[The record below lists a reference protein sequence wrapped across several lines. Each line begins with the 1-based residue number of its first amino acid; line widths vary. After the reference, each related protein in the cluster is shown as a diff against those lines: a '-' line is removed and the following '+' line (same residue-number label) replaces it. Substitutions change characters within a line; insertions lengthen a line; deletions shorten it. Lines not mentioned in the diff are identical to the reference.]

1 MADHIGAS
9 MRRWKSI
16 AVWVVVC
23 AACLSAFAGAG
34 YFVGSVAIDAG
45 NKRQLEDLNRLVLGR
60 SELEVDFAFIALGE
74 LVEGGAAGCDESSL
88 SAMRRQVY
96 VRSTIKDIRVID
108 ADGMVTCSAFPET
121 QRFDAPSPLADRAVP
136 SKVASIE
143 LFRLDQVSSSA
154 IGVLWKVV
162 PDLALVAVLNTDSL
176 LFGAIPSGLRGGS
189 GMELSV
195 TNGDIVAAFGTV
207 PEATPGLPATLTFNS
222 SSDRYPLSL
231 QLRVGGSIFGSWN
244 RDALLYFLVS
254 GALLGLIFG
263 FLLARLLTL
272 PRSPLAELD
281 DALAGGEF
289 VPYMQPVF
297 SLASGKII
305 GCEVLVRWHRSNG
318 EIVPPSRFIPLI
330 EQSGRIER
338 LTLDVM
344 SRALRELRPQLDRDP
359 GFSVAFNIA
368 PSHFLAPRFSES
380 IESLVHTAG
389 VRPTQVVLE
398 LTERQELSDPA
409 RAAQLVATL
418 AATGF
423 QIAIDDAGTGHS
435 GLSTV
440 KTLGAQILKIDKFFV
455 DSILTDHSAQ
465 VIVEMLVKVARELKM
480 TLIAEGIERQEQMAW
495 LKAAGVDEGQGYL
508 VSPALPIDQLLALID
523 GHIPESGLSH
533 APA

>member
-1 MADHIGAS
+1 

-34 YFVGSVAIDAG
+34 YFIGSVTIDSE

-74 LVEGGAAGCDESSL
+74 LVERGAAGCNDSSL

-121 QRFDAPSPLADRAVP
+121 QRFDAPSPLADRSIP
-136 SKVASIE
+136 SRVASIE
-143 LFRLDQVSSSA
+143 LFRLDQVTSAA

-176 LFGAIPSGLRGGS
+176 LFGAIPSGLRDGS
-189 GMELSV
+189 AMVLSV
-195 TNGDIVAAFGTV
+195 TNGDVVATFGTV
-207 PEATPGLPATLTFNS
+207 AEAAPDRPPIMTFKS
-222 SSDRYPLSL
+222 TSDRYPLSL
-231 QLRVGGSIFGSWN
+231 QLSVGGSIFKSWN
-244 RDALLYFLVS
+244 REALLYFVIS
-254 GALLGLIFG
+254 GAVLGLVFG
-263 FLLARLLTL
+263 ILLARLLTL

-281 DALAGGEF
+281 DALAAGEF

-305 GCEVLVRWHRSNG
+305 GCEVLVRWHRRSG
-318 EIVPPSRFIPLI
+318 EVVPPSRFIPLI
-330 EQSGRIER
+330 EQSGRIGR

-344 SRALRELRPQLDRDP
+344 SRALAELRPLLDRDP

-368 PSHFLAPRFSES
+368 PSHFLAAGFSKS
-380 IESLVHTAG
+380 IESLVRTAG
-389 VRPTQVVLE
+389 VRPAQIVLE

-409 RAAQLVATL
+409 RAAETVTALH
-418 AATGF
+418 ATGF
-423 QIAIDDAGTGHS
+423 HIAIDDAGTGHS
-435 GLSTV
+435 GLSPV

-465 VIVEMLVKVARELKM
+465 VIVEMLVKVAHELKM
-480 TLIAEGIERQEQMAW
+480 TLIAEGIEHQEQMAW
-495 LKAAGVDEGQGYL
+495 LRAAGVDEGQGYL
-508 VSPALPIDQLLALID
+508 VSPALPIDKLLGLID
-523 GHIPESGLSH
+523 GHIEGSGSPT
-533 APA
+533 AQA